1 MFYGVTHINLDTKA
15 RLAMPTRYR
24 SLLEQHCSSQVC
36 ITAAVND
43 RCLLVYPQPE
53 WEKLSRKLSAMPTVF
68 DDTARKVGRRLMGY
82 AEERQLDGQGR
93 ILLTAG
99 QKEYAG
105 ISKNI
110 VLAGQGNKFE
120 IWDEESWSAAEQ
132 ESLSSDLSA
141 IDPEKLPDY
150 LKNL

>member
-15 RLAMPTRYR
+15 RLAVPTRYR
-24 SLLEQHCSSQVC
+24 PLLEQHCNNQVC
-36 ITAAVND
+36 VTAAFND

-53 WEKLSRKLSAMPTVF
+53 WEKLARKLSNMPTVF
-68 DDTARKVGRRLMGY
+68 DSVARNVGRVLMGY

-105 ISKNI
+105 ISKSV

-120 IWDEESWSAAEQ
+120 IWNEESWNQMHQ
-132 ESLSSDLSA
+132 ECLA
-141 IDPEKLPDY
+141 NGAGEIDINNLPDY
-150 LKNL
+150 LRNL

>member
-1 MFYGVTHINLDTKA
+1 MFLGVTHINLDSKA
-15 RLAMPTRYR
+15 RLAVPTRYR
-24 SLLEQHCSSQVC
+24 ALLEQHCSNQVC

-68 DDTARKVGRRLMGY
+68 DDTTRKVSRRLMGY
-82 AEERQLDGQGR
+82 AEERQLDSQGR
-93 ILLTAG
+93 ILLSAG
-99 QKEYAG
+99 QKKYAG
-105 ISKNI
+105 ISKGI
-110 VLAGQGNKFE
+110 VLVGQGNKFE
-120 IWDEESWSAAEQ
+120 IWDEESWDAAEE

-141 IDPEKLPDY
+141 IDPEKLPDH

>member
-1 MFYGVTHINLDTKA
+1 MFFGVTHINLDTKA
-15 RLAMPTRYR
+15 RLAMPIRYR
-24 SLLEQHCSSQVC
+24 ALLEQHCSSQVC

-43 RCLLVYPQPE
+43 RCLLIYPQPE
-53 WEKLSRKLSAMPTVF
+53 WEKLSRKLSTMPTVF

-82 AEERQLDGQGR
+82 AEERQLDSQGR

-105 ISKNI
+105 ISKSI

-120 IWDEESWSAAEQ
+120 IWDEESWNAAEQ